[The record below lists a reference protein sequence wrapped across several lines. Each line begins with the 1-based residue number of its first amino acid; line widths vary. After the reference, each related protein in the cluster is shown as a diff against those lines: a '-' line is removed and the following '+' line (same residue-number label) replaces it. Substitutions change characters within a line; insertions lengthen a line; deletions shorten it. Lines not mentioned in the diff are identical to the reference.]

1 MSRRTQILLPVLLWG
16 ALSGLALCGAA
27 LAFVHDSF
35 YGMVL
40 MRAVLAGCAYVSTLE
55 WMRAEAAL
63 AQLPRSPAPITPTSA
78 QPAEDLQ

>member
-1 MSRRTQILLPVLLWG
+1 MSRRTQILVPVLLWG
-16 ALSGLALCGAA
+16 ALSGLALCGAT
-27 LAFVHDSF
+27 LAFFHDSF
-35 YGMVL
+35 HGMLL

-63 AQLPRSPAPITPTSA
+63 LALRQSPTPISPTSA

>member
-16 ALSGLALCGAA
+16 ALCGLALCGAA
-27 LAFVHDSF
+27 FAFLHDSY

-40 MRAVLAGCAYVSTLE
+40 IRAVLAGCAYATTLE

-63 AQLPRSPAPITPTSA
+63 VALRDSPAPLSPTSA

>member
-16 ALSGLALCGAA
+16 ALSGLALVGAS
-27 LAFVHDSF
+27 LAFIHDSF
-35 YGMVL
+35 HGMLL
-40 MRAVLAGCAYVSTLE
+40 MRAVLAGCAYAATLE

-63 AQLPRSPAPITPTSA
+63 AQLPRSPAPISTTSA